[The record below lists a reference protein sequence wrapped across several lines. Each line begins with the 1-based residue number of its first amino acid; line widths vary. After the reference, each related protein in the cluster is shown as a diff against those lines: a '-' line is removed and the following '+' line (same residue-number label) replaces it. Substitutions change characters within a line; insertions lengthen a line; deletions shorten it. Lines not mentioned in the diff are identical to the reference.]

1 MTSLLIRPARRAA
14 AYARP
19 KRWHGEG
26 RPRDTPDTQHGR
38 TRPVWQTATSAIVGA
53 PTFCVATNPNVH
65 TGDRGT
71 VENPQTV
78 EAANEEQLHR
88 ELTALV
94 ASTRNGELTPTDF
107 SERLD
112 ALDARFLGEAAH
124 RPEMVERRRAAA
136 AAYDQLTSGKDL
148 DTHHH
153 LEKLAEALGVDLHA
167 T

>member
-1 MTSLLIRPARRAA
+1 
-14 AYARP
+14 
-19 KRWHGEG
+19 
-26 RPRDTPDTQHGR
+26 
-38 TRPVWQTATSAIVGA
+38 
-53 PTFCVATNPNVH
+53 VATNPNVH